1 MTNVKPPRWANRF
14 LEWYC
19 RADRLEEIQ
28 GDVFELF
35 ARTAKRSPRL
45 ARWWF
50 VYNVLRFFRLNNI
63 RANRFIAPT
72 SSMAMFYNYLL
83 IGFRSALRNGLTS
96 LINVGGLAIG
106 VAGAIT
112 IFIFADQ
119 WFHVDDFHAN
129 RERIYEVANV
139 VTRDAKPITM
149 SDTPLLLGP
158 MLQADAS
165 AVEKMTRIEA
175 GNGAFRRGD
184 QVFFERLWFVD
195 PAFFEIF
202 SFEHTGVPP
211 DALREKNSV
220 VITRLIAE
228 KYFRDH
234 DPVGESVSIK
244 FTNNAVRDFVIS
256 AVADLP
262 ANNTLHFQIVLSMDA
277 FLDLKLK
284 DTYDWGYLTDATFVL
299 LKKAHGI
306 ESLEPLMAKYKKL
319 QNESNPDWVI
329 QEFKFYDLPSL
340 AVESGS
346 IESNMIG
353 SGEPQGIYTMSIIAF
368 LLLLLAA
375 FNYTNISVATISTR
389 IKEIGIRK
397 VIGGRKSEI
406 VQQFI
411 AENLLLCTFAVVAGI
426 ILAFLLFMPGISSMV
441 GYPIPFSFSSGK
453 MMLFFFAGLLIFLVT
468 VSGVYPAIY
477 VSGFQPAQILKGKEK
492 FGQRSAFSRVL
503 LTAQFI
509 LAFMSIVGCFVFID
523 NTLYLWRRDWGYD
536 HHQNVVVP
544 VGSTEQYLKLRDKV
558 ATRTDVERFAGAA
571 HHIGLDNQRTVLDH
585 DGKKVEMV
593 RFGVGNGYLE
603 TMNLR
608 LKEGRFFDPAQPSDS
623 VESLIVNE
631 SFLRVMG
638 WPTGVGEFF
647 IHEGKRWTVIGVVQ
661 DFHYF
666 DFYMGISPVMIY
678 LAPEKDFRC
687 VALKVASLNVKD
699 VESDLRSQWKEI
711 GPDDPYRGILQND
724 VFYNFTKNTRNDLQ
738 IISSVAVVTL
748 ILACLGLYGLVSYNI
763 TRRLREFS
771 VRKVFGASAL
781 HIFRLMNRDYV
792 WILSIAFIVGAP
804 AGFYLMNLLI
814 HTIYEVSRGPGFLPF
829 LTAVAAMLL
838 TVAITVGS
846 QMTRVLRENPA
857 QTLRSE

>member
-1 MTNVKPPRWANRF
+1 MIKRAPPRWANRF

-35 ARTAKRSPRL
+35 DRTAKSNPRL
-45 ARWWF
+45 ARWLFTW
-50 VYNVLRFFRLNNI
+50 NVLRFFRLNNI
-63 RANRFIAPT
+63 RAYRFIDPT
-72 SSMAMFYNYLL
+72 NSLAMFYNYLL
-83 IGFRSALRNGLTS
+83 IGFRSAVRNGLTS
-96 LINVGGLAIG
+96 LINIGGLAIG

-119 WFHVDDFHAN
+119 WFHVDDFHTN
-129 RERIYEVANV
+129 GNRIYEVANV
-139 VTRDAKPITM
+139 VTREGNPVTL

-158 MLQADAS
+158 MLQAGAS

-175 GNGAFRRGD
+175 GSGALRYGD
-184 QVFFERLWFVD
+184 QVFFERFWFVD
-195 PAFFEIF
+195 PTFFEIF
-202 SFEHTGVPP
+202 SFSDAGVPP
-211 DALREKNSV
+211 GALREKNGV
-220 VITRLIAE
+220 VITRPIAQ
-228 KYFRDH
+228 KYFRDR

-244 FTNNAVRDFVIS
+244 FPNNAVRDFVVT

-262 ANNTLHFQIVLSMDA
+262 DNNTLHFSVVLPMDA

-284 DTYDWGYLTDATFVL
+284 DAYDWSYLTDATFVL
-299 LKKAHGI
+299 LKDGQHI

-329 QEFKFYDLPSL
+329 SEFKFYDLPSL
-340 AVESGS
+340 AIESGS

-353 SGEPQGIYTMSIIAF
+353 SGQPQGIYAMSIIAF

-375 FNYTNISVATISTR
+375 FNYTNISVATITTR

-406 VQQFI
+406 VHQFI
-411 AENLLLCTFAVVAGI
+411 AENLLMCSFAVIGGLL
-426 ILAFLLFMPGISSMV
+426 LAFLVFMPGITSMV

-453 MMLFFFAGLLIFLVT
+453 TMLFFFTGLLIFLVT
-468 VSGVYPAIY
+468 VSGIYPAIY
-477 VSGFQPAQILKGKEK
+477 VSGFQPAEILKGKER
-492 FGQRSAFSRVL
+492 FGQRSAFSRAL

-523 NTLYLWRRDWGYD
+523 NTLYLWRKDWGYD
-536 HHQNVVVP
+536 HHQNVVIP
-544 VGSTEQYLKLRDKV
+544 VNNTDQYLKLRDRV
-558 ATRTDVERFAGAA
+558 ATRRDVERFAGAA
-571 HHIGLDNQRTVLDH
+571 HHIGMDNSRAVLEH
-585 DGKKVEMV
+585 DGKKIEMV

-638 WPTGVGEFF
+638 WPNGVGEFF
-647 IHEGKRWTVIGVVQ
+647 THEGKRWTVIGVVE

-687 VALKVASLNVKD
+687 FALKVTSQSAKA

-711 GPDDPYRGILQND
+711 APDDPYRGILQDD
-724 VFYNFTKNTRNDLQ
+724 VFYNFNKNTRNDLQ

-748 ILACLGLYGLVSYNI
+748 ILACLGLYGLVAYNI

-771 VRKVFGASAL
+771 VRKVFGANTMQ
-781 HIFRLMNRDYV
+781 IFRLMNRDYV

-804 AGFYLMNLLI
+804 AGFFLMNMLI
-814 HTIYEVSRGPGFLPF
+814 QAIYNGTRGPGLMPF
-829 LTAVAAMLL
+829 VTAVVAMLI
-838 TVAITVGS
+838 TVAVTVGS
-846 QMTRVLRENPA
+846 QMTRIIRENPA
-857 QTLRSE
+857 QTLRGD